1 MVECH
6 FKIFSRK
13 SFEVKGIAHSWERS
27 PAFHKNLNNLPSQHQ
42 TDTPKSTYFS
52 YRNDYRLTK
61 VKFLPSLLCTGNSQG
76 DLTSPRYRTVL
87 AFLFSFFFL
96 IIRLLGSGPLNPDVC
111 GPCLMLYKGFL
122 KSSLFFVFL
131 ELQLSS
137 IRAQICSQSYHT
149 TARRNSKKINRFS
162 MSCCSDKSL

>member
-6 FKIFSRK
+6 FRISSRK

-61 VKFLPSLLCTGNSQG
+61 VKFLPLLLCTGSSQG

-87 AFLFSFFFL
+87 VFLFSFFYLFFFL
-96 IIRLLGSGPLNPDVC
+96 LVRLLGSGPLNPDVYD
-111 GPCLMLYKGFL
+111 PCLMLYKGFL
-122 KSSLFFVFL
+122 K
-131 ELQLSS
+131 
-137 IRAQICSQSYHT
+137 
-149 TARRNSKKINRFS
+149 
-162 MSCCSDKSL
+162 